1 MFGNLRSATLS
12 VKQSLCNSLG
22 LPFPELLEMR
32 ERDELVK
39 GAKVTY
45 YNRIYTP
52 LVTLFAFIAQVLDSD
67 GSCRQAVSRILSR
80 WSLPSAGSPPSRN
93 TAA

>member
-22 LPFPELLEMR
+22 LPFPKLLEMR
-32 ERDELVK
+32 ELDELVK

-52 LVTLFAFIAQVLDSD
+52 LVTLFAFIAQPGRV
-67 GSCRQAVSRILSR
+67 G
-80 WSLPSAGSPPSRN
+80 
-93 TAA
+93 TAHLKRTGLMRMVGHAHPTQCGEAR